1 MRVLVAG
8 ATGVIGRQLMPLLAT
23 HGLQGIALARTARRA
38 TEAERTGARVVIA
51 DALDAQAVDAAVGAA
66 EPDVIVNML
75 TAIPAAINPRR
86 MASQFEATDRLRTEG
101 TAHLLAAARR
111 HGVRHAIAQSVA
123 FAYDPD
129 AGLRPAV
136 EDDPLWRSPAPQFAP
151 ALAAIRGLE
160 EQVVAANGLV
170 MRFGHLYGPG
180 TAFGAGG
187 SITRAVRRRRMPVI
201 GGGTATFS
209 FLHTH
214 DAATAI
220 LAALDRP
227 AAAGIVNVVDDDPAR
242 VSDWLPYLAE
252 LVEARPPFRLPA
264 ALARMLVGS
273 WGVQFQTRLRG
284 ADNTRAATTLGWRPR
299 HSSWREGLAHDL
311 TGAHLDHPVD

>member
-51 DALDAQAVDAAVGAA
+51 DALDAQAVDAAVAAA

-111 HGVRHAIAQSVA
+111 HGVRHTVAQSVA

-187 SITRAVRRRRMPVI
+187 SITRAVRKRRMPVI

-227 AAAGIVNVVDDDPAR
+227 AAAGVVNVVDDDPAR

-264 ALARMLVGS
+264 TLARMLVGS